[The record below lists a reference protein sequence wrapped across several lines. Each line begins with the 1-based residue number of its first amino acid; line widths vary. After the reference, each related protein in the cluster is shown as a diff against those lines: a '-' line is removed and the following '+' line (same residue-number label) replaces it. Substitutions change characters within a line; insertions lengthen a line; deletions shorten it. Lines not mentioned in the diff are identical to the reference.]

1 MSTLRFP
8 YYLTTTQGF
17 ASRISTINSNSMK
30 YQARFHTE
38 FLYSKTGEWIPQFM
52 YAERHQYQ
60 QRDFCFI
67 QLHSKKV
74 KCEDKIR
81 STKQGRSR
89 ERTGPQ
95 LTNVRCRT
103 SKTAS
108 LHPQSQPHFRGFT
121 NCPGF
126 SRRQKFHS
134 CLLTFFMAMFIMD
147 THQCHSYEA
156 WNVKRYIGVNQ
167 GYNFICF
174 SKILFLKVY
183 QYILLWT
190 SHKEIL
196 NSSLVN

>member
-1 MSTLRFP
+1 MDFKVYYKVTLVVKMLSMSKIEYSLLSILSNHNSRFCIK
-8 YYLTTTQGF
+8 
-17 ASRISTINSNSMK
+17 ISTTNPNSMK
-30 YQARFHTE
+30 YQVRFHTE

-74 KCEDKIR
+74 KREDKVR

-89 ERTGPQ
+89 ERAGPQ

-134 CLLTFFMAMFIMD
+134 CLLTFFMAMFIMN

-156 WNVKRYIGVNQ
+156 WI
-167 GYNFICF
+167 
-174 SKILFLKVY
+174 
-183 QYILLWT
+183 
-190 SHKEIL
+190 
-196 NSSLVN
+196 